1 LDGILNEIDF
11 SNCDDVINKLKVLA
25 PDDKKVTILAPSQD
39 IRDKLKD
46 K

>member
-1 LDGILNEIDF
+1 
-11 SNCDDVINKLKVLA
+11 LKVLA

-46 K
+46 KWVNKVDVKQQ